1 MFKKINILLVL
12 LLLFISVTAIS
23 AADDVDMNLTSDE
36 SNVDAVEVS
45 NIHEDVLNSEYTV
58 DSSNYGTYFDNGGNL
73 KDNVKSGDTI
83 KISGSFS
90 NKNFIFNKTV
100 NVVGESSNSLSN
112 SVFTFLNGAS
122 GSSISN
128 LKITNN
134 ADMSYGIFLNSA
146 SNCVIKDCTIV
157 NKGKSSYPICL
168 GNGANYNNV
177 TDNKLTTSGADYGH
191 CPRSTPTLLVSGS
204 HNNYIAGNDLYVD
217 DANAI
222 YLSSYNG
229 GPISGG
235 DSNFNIIYK
244 CFIND

>member
-36 SNVDAVEVS
+36 SNVDAVKAS
-45 NIHEDVLNSEYTV
+45 DIPEDVLNSEYTV
-58 DSSNYGTYFDNGGNL
+58 DSSNYGTYFDNDGNL

-100 NVVGESSNSLSN
+100 NVVGESSNSMSN

-157 NKGKSSYPICL
+157 NEGRSSYPICL
-168 GNGANYNNV
+168 I
-177 TDNKLTTSGADYGH
+177 T
-191 CPRSTPTLLVSGS
+191 
-204 HNNYIAGNDLYVD
+204 IM
-217 DANAI
+217 
-222 YLSSYNG
+222 
-229 GPISGG
+229 
-235 DSNFNIIYK
+235 
-244 CFIND
+244 